1 VIECEAVLSDE
12 VLNVAWPLPFS
23 APVPNDVVP
32 SRNETLPVG
41 TVMFP
46 LGPVTVAVN
55 VTDCPAA
62 DGFCEDVTV
71 VVVES
76 SVTALTVCVNADDV
90 DPAKLEFPP

>member
-1 VIECEAVLSDE
+1 
-12 VLNVAWPLPFS
+12 
-23 APVPNDVVP
+23 
-32 SRNETLPVG
+32 
-41 TVMFP
+41 MFP